1 LLLLL
6 AKAKIEEPLEPLMK
20 NPLLILAL
28 IIFSYPALGQSF
40 NLQPDHA
47 TILVSDLDRSAL
59 FYKNVLQFKEL
70 ETPWGEN
77 PSIRFFAIGNSQ
89 QLHLARGET
98 GEIKLEKSI
107 HIAFAVKDF
116 DRYLSFL
123 TDMGV
128 AYSNFAG
135 DSNQYQTRPD
145 GVKQIYLQ
153 DPDGY
158 WIEIND
164 AKH

>member
-1 LLLLL
+1 VTW
-6 AKAKIEEPLEPLMK
+6 IEVQYFTKTYCSSK
-20 NPLLILAL
+20 NWKH
-28 IIFSYPALGQSF
+28 LGE
-40 NLQPDHA
+40 
-47 TILVSDLDRSAL
+47 R
-59 FYKNVLQFKEL
+59 
-70 ETPWGEN
+70 
-77 PSIRFFAIGNSQ
+77 IRHYAFFAIGNNQ

-98 GEIKLEKSI
+98 DEIKLEKSI
-107 HIAFAVKDF
+107 HIAFAVTDF

-123 TDMGV
+123 NDIGV
-128 AYSNFAG
+128 AYSNFEG